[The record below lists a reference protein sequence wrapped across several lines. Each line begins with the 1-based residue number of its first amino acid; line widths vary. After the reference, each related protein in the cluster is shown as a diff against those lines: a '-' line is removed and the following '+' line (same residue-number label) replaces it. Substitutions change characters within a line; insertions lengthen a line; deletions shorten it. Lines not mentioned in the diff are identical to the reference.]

1 MRRNWSPTLAAGALV
16 FGVVGCAHVPK
27 RPEPVNA
34 STSEKLPAKLDGAV
48 TAAAFQPPHVPTPG
62 EPMATAIAP
71 APSVSAEL
79 SGPQP
84 VDAFIRRALAENRT
98 VQAAFHNVQSLK
110 YRVPQVTTLDD
121 PVASNTIFGIPSLA
135 PQYSLMGYNPY
146 NLTLAQQF
154 PWFGTLRLRGEVA
167 ERDVAVALAELAAAQ
182 LDSVAAVKRAYFDL
196 YVSEKTEAIIAE
208 NRKILED
215 FRAISKS
222 RLETGGSQQDV
233 LRAEVLI
240 SELDRDAASIQQGL
254 ATARASLTRL
264 LHVSPETDLRTLPD
278 LPKTAVPAE
287 IERLYQLAIAV
298 RPELR
303 GRLAAVARDE
313 KAVELARKRFYPN
326 VTVGLSYM
334 DMSKKNATTPLT
346 AGGMPN
352 IGLFVGFNLPIYRA
366 KYRAGVCEAEQRKQA
381 DAKLYEAQRDE
392 TLGEIRDFM
401 VQAKVQQDVIGLL
414 RDQILPRTNAT
425 LELARS
431 DYAKGNVDVAT
442 VFSAL
447 REVLQ
452 IQLQV
457 AQVEGELGKALA
469 SLERAVGTQINE
481 HPHAVGAEARTPA
494 QSPDPS
500 QLPAPP
506 EDSGPF
512 RPNAPTSTP
521 EAARPEQVKPE
532 PPASLDLHSH

>member
-1 MRRNWSPTLAAGALV
+1 MRRNWSPTLAGATLAGTLV
-16 FGVVGCAHVPK
+16 FGLVGCTHFPK
-27 RPEPVNA
+27 RPEQVGAPA
-34 STSEKLPAKLDGAV
+34 KEKSPTKLDGAV
-48 TAAAFQPPHVPTPG
+48 APTSFHPPHVPVPG

-71 APSVSAEL
+71 APEMSQEL

-84 VDAFIRRALAENRT
+84 VDAYIRRALAENRT
-98 VQAAFHNVQSLK
+98 VQAAFHNVESLK
-110 YRVPQVTTLDD
+110 YRIPQVTTLDD
-121 PVASNTIFGIPSLA
+121 PVASNTIFPIPSVA

-167 ERDVAVALAELAAAQ
+167 ERDVVVAVAELAAAQ

-215 FRAISKS
+215 FRAIARS
-222 RLETGGSQQDV
+222 RLETGGTQQDL
-233 LRAEVLI
+233 LRAEVLL
-240 SELDRDAASIQQGL
+240 SELDREAANVQQGI
-254 ATARASLTRL
+254 ATARASLARQ
-264 LHVSPETDLRTLPD
+264 LHVSPETDLKTLPE
-278 LPKTAVPAE
+278 LPRAAVPVE
-287 IERLYQLAIAV
+287 MERLYQLAIAV
-298 RPELR
+298 RPELK

-326 VTVGLSYM
+326 VTLGLTYM
-334 DMSKKNATTPLT
+334 DMEKTNAATPLT
-346 AGGMPN
+346 ASGVPN
-352 IGLFVGFNLPIYRA
+352 VGFFVGFNLPVYRA
-366 KYRAGVCEAEQRKQA
+366 KYRAGVCEAEERTKA

-392 TLGEIRDFM
+392 TFAEIKDFM
-401 VQAKVQQDVIGLL
+401 VQAKVQKDVIGLL

-481 HPHAVGAEARTPA
+481 HPPAREGAEVKTPI
-494 QSPDPS
+494 PNTPPPP
-500 QLPAPP
+500 PA
-506 EDSGPF
+506 ESGPF
-512 RPNAPTSTP
+512 RPNAPAETP
-521 EAARPEQVKPE
+521 EAGRPEQVKPE
-532 PPASLDLHSH
+532 PPETK